1 MERNAD
7 LQRLAAHFVG
17 DFTITITNQWWVEDP
32 DAVVTGTA
40 HGSWID
46 DSFVRFKAWLEGKPT
61 WDFVFG
67 RSDANDRFVALYYD
81 ERAVLRV
88 FDVTLD
94 DDGWLMRRT
103 DPDMHQTLEAK
114 FDGNRMVGATHASDD
129 AGVTWRKDFDLVFE

>member
-46 DSFVRFKAWLEGKPT
+46 DDGGLW
-61 WDFVFG
+61 
-67 RSDANDRFVALYYD
+67 VAGGQ
-81 ERAVLRV
+81 
-88 FDVTLD
+88 TLSPPY
-94 DDGWLMRRT
+94 DDGILLHRGT
-103 DPDMHQTLEAK
+103 PVP
-114 FDGNRMVGATHASDD
+114 VG
-129 AGVTWRKDFDLVFE
+129 VP